1 MINILDE
8 YTVSKIAAG
17 EIIENPASIV
27 KELLE
32 NSIDAG
38 AKNITVEVKD
48 GAANYLRV
56 SDDGSGIEKD
66 DLKYAFLRHA
76 TSKLKTSDDLFNIH
90 SLGFRGEAL
99 ASISNVSKLTCIT
112 KTKSDLTA
120 TVVEV
125 ENGEIKSEKNIASNE
140 GTTFIIR
147 DVFYNTP
154 VRKKYLKSENLEF
167 SYIFDVVEKISL
179 SRSDVSFTLVRD
191 GKVVVSSIAN
201 ENLKNHIHS
210 VLGSDITRN
219 LVEIEHEEEGYKIK
233 GFISNNMLYRSTRN
247 HEYLFVNGRFV
258 KNLEIARAIE
268 KSYKSL
274 IPLNRFPVYLLYI
287 EIDPKLVD
295 VNIHPKKHEI
305 KLSNENRLIEILD
318 MLVREKLYKNTS
330 IFKVNFE
337 EKEEKSIFEEFESSD
352 DNSNESSEEDTWFNR
367 PTEKTNTSNEFIKVI
382 DGIDFSHEDDYLE
395 IEDEKREKQTD
406 SLSNNITKYENI
418 SFNVADKSD
427 EYLVEE
433 PQILKD
439 LLNSTYK
446 GSLFKTYLIFESYED
461 KFYIVDQH
469 AAHERINYEKFKREF
484 EEKSIERQVLLSPL
498 LVEVTSEERKV
509 LLENTENL
517 KNLGFYFEEFGEKSF
532 LLREIPI
539 IFGKPSGLGFIH
551 ELLSDS
557 YDNLYKVDPYKI
569 MTKACKASV
578 KAGDSLSIEEIKELI
593 KLLSNCDNPLTCPHG
608 RPTILELKK
617 YDLERLFLRWKRI

>member
-38 AKNITVEVKD
+38 AKNITVEVK
-48 GAANYLRV
+48 GGVSNYIRV

-66 DLKYAFLRHA
+66 DLKFAFLRHA

-99 ASISNVSKLTCIT
+99 ASISNISKLTCIT
-112 KTKSDLTA
+112 KTGKDQTA
-120 TVVEV
+120 TVVKV
-125 ENGEIKSEKNIASNE
+125 ENGEIKSEKSIASNE
-140 GTTFIIR
+140 GTTFIIE
-147 DVFYNTP
+147 DIFYNTP

-167 SYIFDVVEKISL
+167 SYIFDVVEKLSL
-179 SRSDVSFTLVRD
+179 SRSEISFTLIRD

-219 LVEIEHEEEGYKIK
+219 LVEIDYEEDGYKIK

-305 KLSNENRLIEILD
+305 KLSNENRLIEILES
-318 MLVREKLYKNTS
+318 LIREKLYRNTE
-330 IFKVNFE
+330 IFKFDFE
-337 EKEEKSIFEEFESSD
+337 EKEEKSIFEEFE
-352 DNSNESSEEDTWFNR
+352 NKSEDPWYVRGTQGKNIET
-367 PTEKTNTSNEFIKVI
+367 EFIKLI
-382 DGIDFSHEDDYLE
+382 DGSYFKNEKIDDESENELTLDYSP
-395 IEDEKREKQTD
+395 KRETTVEYD
-406 SLSNNITKYENI
+406 NI
-418 SFNVADKSD
+418 SFNIADSSN
-427 EYLVEE
+427 EYEVET
-433 PQILKD
+433 PGILKD

-469 AAHERINYEKFKREF
+469 AAHERINYEKFKKEF
-484 EEKSIERQVLLSPL
+484 EEKKIERQVLLSPM

-539 IFGKPSGLGFIH
+539 IFGKPSGLNFIH

-557 YDNLYKVDPYKI
+557 YDNLYQVDPYKI

-578 KAGDSLSIEEIKELI
+578 KAGDNLSIEEINELI
-593 KLLSNCDNPLTCPHG
+593 KLLSKCENPLTCPHG

-617 YDLERLFLRWKRI
+617 YDLERLFLR

>member
-38 AKNITVEVKD
+38 AKNITVEVK
-48 GAANYLRV
+48 GGVSNYIRV

-66 DLKYAFLRHA
+66 DLKFAFLRHA

-99 ASISNVSKLTCIT
+99 ASISNISKLTCIT
-112 KTKSDLTA
+112 KTGKDQTA

-125 ENGEIKSEKNIASNE
+125 ENGEIKSEKSIASNE
-140 GTTFIIR
+140 GTTFIIE
-147 DVFYNTP
+147 DIFYNTP

-167 SYIFDVVEKISL
+167 SYIFDVVEKLSL
-179 SRSDVSFTLVRD
+179 SRSDISFTLIRD
-191 GKVVVSSIAN
+191 GKVVVSSISN

-219 LVEIEHEEEGYKIK
+219 LVEIEHEEDGYKIK

-258 KNLEIARAIE
+258 KNLEVARAIE

-305 KLSNENRLIEILD
+305 KLSNENRLIEILES
-318 MLVREKLYKNTS
+318 LIKKKLYKNTE
-330 IFKVNFE
+330 IFKVDFE
-337 EKEEKSIFEEFESSD
+337 EKEEKSIFEEFEIK
-352 DNSNESSEEDTWFNR
+352 SEDSWYVRPSQGKNIDT
-367 PTEKTNTSNEFIKVI
+367 EFIKVI
-382 DGIDFSHEDDYLE
+382 DGRDFETEEIYDELE
-395 IEDEKREKQTD
+395 ID
-406 SLSNNITKYENI
+406 SKEEYFSKKENEATYENI
-418 SFNVADKSD
+418 SFNVADSLD
-427 EYLVEE
+427 EYEVGTTS
-433 PQILKD
+433 ILKD

-469 AAHERINYEKFKREF
+469 AAHERINYEKFKKEF
-484 EEKSIERQVLLSPL
+484 EEKKIERQVLLSPM

-539 IFGKPSGLGFIH
+539 IFGKPSGLNFIH

-557 YDNLYKVDPYKI
+557 YDNLYQVDPYKI

-578 KAGDSLSIEEIKELI
+578 KAGDNLSIEEINELI
-593 KLLSNCDNPLTCPHG
+593 KLLSKCENPLTCPHG

-617 YDLERLFLRWKRI
+617 YDLERLFLRWKKIYW

>member
-38 AKNITVEVKD
+38 AKNITVEVK
-48 GAANYLRV
+48 GGVSNYIRV
-56 SDDGSGIEKD
+56 SDDGCGIEKD
-66 DLKYAFLRHA
+66 DLKFAFLRHA

-99 ASISNVSKLTCIT
+99 ASISNISKLTCIT
-112 KTKSDLTA
+112 KTNKDLTA
-120 TVVEV
+120 TVVKV
-125 ENGEIKSEKNIASNE
+125 ENGEIKSEKSIASNE
-140 GTTFIIR
+140 GTTFIIE
-147 DVFYNTP
+147 DIFYNTP

-167 SYIFDVVEKISL
+167 SYIFDVVEKLSL
-179 SRSDVSFTLVRD
+179 SRSDISFTLIRD
-191 GKVVVSSIAN
+191 GKVVVSSISN

-219 LVEIEHEEEGYKIK
+219 LVEIEHEEDGYKIK

-274 IPLNRFPVYLLYI
+274 IPLYRFPVYLLYI

-305 KLSNENRLIEILD
+305 KLSNENRLIEILES
-318 MLVREKLYKNTS
+318 LIREKLYKNTE
-330 IFKVNFE
+330 IFKVDFE
-337 EKEEKSIFEEFESSD
+337 EKEEKSIFEEFE
-352 DNSNESSEEDTWFNR
+352 NKSEDIWYERGTQGKDADT
-367 PTEKTNTSNEFIKVI
+367 EFIKVI
-382 DGIDFSHEDDYLE
+382 DGRDFETEEIYDELE
-395 IEDEKREKQTD
+395 INSKEDYSPKKENEAT
-406 SLSNNITKYENI
+406 YENI
-418 SFNVADKSD
+418 SFNVADSLD
-427 EYLVEE
+427 EYELGT
-433 PQILKD
+433 PNILKD

-469 AAHERINYEKFKREF
+469 AAHERINYEKFKKEF
-484 EEKSIERQVLLSPL
+484 EEKKIERQVLLSPM

-539 IFGKPSGLGFIH
+539 IFGKPSGLNFIH

-557 YDNLYKVDPYKI
+557 YDNLYQVDPYKI

-578 KAGDSLSIEEIKELI
+578 KAGDNLSIEEINELI
-593 KLLSNCDNPLTCPHG
+593 KLLSKCENPLTCPHG

-617 YDLERLFLRWKRI
+617 YDLERLFLR

>member
-38 AKNITVEVKD
+38 AKNITVEVK
-48 GAANYLRV
+48 GGVSNYIRV
-56 SDDGSGIEKD
+56 SDDGSGIEKE
-66 DLKYAFLRHA
+66 DLKFAFLRHA

-99 ASISNVSKLTCIT
+99 ASISNISKLTCIT
-112 KTKSDLTA
+112 KTGKDLTA

-125 ENGEIKSEKNIASNE
+125 ENGEIKSEKSIASNE
-140 GTTFIIR
+140 GTTFIIE
-147 DVFYNTP
+147 DIFYNTP

-167 SYIFDVVEKISL
+167 SYIFDVVEKLSL
-179 SRSDVSFTLVRD
+179 SRSDISFTLIRD
-191 GKVVVSSIAN
+191 GKVVVSSISN

-219 LVEIEHEEEGYKIK
+219 LVEIEHEEDGYKIK

-258 KNLEIARAIE
+258 KNLEVARAIE

-305 KLSNENRLIEILD
+305 KLSNENRLIEILES
-318 MLVREKLYKNTS
+318 LIKKKLYKNTE
-330 IFKVNFE
+330 IFKVDFE
-337 EKEEKSIFEEFESSD
+337 EKEEKSIFEEFEIK
-352 DNSNESSEEDTWFNR
+352 SEDSWYVRPSQGKNIDT
-367 PTEKTNTSNEFIKVI
+367 EFIKVI
-382 DGIDFSHEDDYLE
+382 DGRDFETEEIYDELE
-395 IEDEKREKQTD
+395 ID
-406 SLSNNITKYENI
+406 SKEEYFSKKENEATYENI
-418 SFNVADKSD
+418 SFNVADSLD
-427 EYLVEE
+427 EYEVGTTS
-433 PQILKD
+433 ILKD

-469 AAHERINYEKFKREF
+469 AAHERINYEKFKKEF
-484 EEKSIERQVLLSPL
+484 EEKKIERQVLLSPM

-539 IFGKPSGLGFIH
+539 IFGKPSGLNFIH

-557 YDNLYKVDPYKI
+557 YDNLYQVDPYKI

-578 KAGDSLSIEEIKELI
+578 KAGDNLSIEEINELI
-593 KLLSNCDNPLTCPHG
+593 KLLSKCENPLTCPHG

-617 YDLERLFLRWKRI
+617 YDLERLFLR

>member
-32 NSIDAG
+32 NSIDAE
-38 AKNITVEVKD
+38 AKNIIVEVK
-48 GAANYLRV
+48 GGVSNFIRV
-56 SDDGSGIEKD
+56 SDDGCGIEKD
-66 DLKYAFLRHA
+66 DLKFAFLRHA

-112 KTKSDLTA
+112 KTDKDQTA

-125 ENGEIKSEKNIASNE
+125 ENGEIKSEKSIASNE
-140 GTTFIIR
+140 GTTFIIE
-147 DVFYNTP
+147 DIFYNTP

-167 SYIFDVVEKISL
+167 SYIFDVVEKLSL
-179 SRSDVSFTLVRD
+179 SRSDISFTLIRD
-191 GKVVVSSIAN
+191 GKVVVSSISN

-219 LVEIEHEEEGYKIK
+219 LVEIEYEEDGYKIK

-305 KLSNENRLIEILD
+305 KLSNENRLIEILES
-318 MLVREKLYKNTS
+318 LIREKLYKNTE
-330 IFKVNFE
+330 IFKVDFE
-337 EKEEKSIFEEFESSD
+337 EKEEKSIFEEFE
-352 DNSNESSEEDTWFNR
+352 NKTEDPWYVRGTQGKNIE
-367 PTEKTNTSNEFIKVI
+367 TEFIKVI
-382 DGIDFSHEDDYLE
+382 DGSY
-395 IEDEKREKQTD
+395 
-406 SLSNNITKYENI
+406 
-418 SFNVADKSD
+418 
-427 EYLVEE
+427 
-433 PQILKD
+433 
-439 LLNSTYK
+439 
-446 GSLFKTYLIFESYED
+446 FK
-461 KFYIVDQH
+461 
-469 AAHERINYEKFKREF
+469 N
-484 EEKSIERQVLLSPL
+484 
-498 LVEVTSEERKV
+498 
-509 LLENTENL
+509 
-517 KNLGFYFEEFGEKSF
+517 
-532 LLREIPI
+532 
-539 IFGKPSGLGFIH
+539 
-551 ELLSDS
+551 
-557 YDNLYKVDPYKI
+557 
-569 MTKACKASV
+569 
-578 KAGDSLSIEEIKELI
+578 
-593 KLLSNCDNPLTCPHG
+593 
-608 RPTILELKK
+608 
-617 YDLERLFLRWKRI
+617 

>member
-38 AKNITVEVKD
+38 AKNITVEVK
-48 GAANYLRV
+48 GGVSNYIRV

-66 DLKYAFLRHA
+66 DLKFAFLRHA

-99 ASISNVSKLTCIT
+99 ASISNISKLTCIT
-112 KTKSDLTA
+112 KTGKDLTA

-125 ENGEIKSEKNIASNE
+125 ENGEIKSEKSIASNE
-140 GTTFIIR
+140 GTTFIIE
-147 DVFYNTP
+147 DIFYNTP

-167 SYIFDVVEKISL
+167 SYIFDVVEKLSL
-179 SRSDVSFTLVRD
+179 SRSDISFTLIRD
-191 GKVVVSSIAN
+191 GKVVVSSISN

-219 LVEIEHEEEGYKIK
+219 LVEIEHEEDGYKIK

-258 KNLEIARAIE
+258 KNLEVARAIE

-305 KLSNENRLIEILD
+305 KLSNENRLIEILES
-318 MLVREKLYKNTS
+318 LIKKKLYKNTE
-330 IFKVNFE
+330 IFKVDFE
-337 EKEEKSIFEEFESSD
+337 EKEEKSIFEEFEIK
-352 DNSNESSEEDTWFNR
+352 SEDSWYVRPSQGKNIDT
-367 PTEKTNTSNEFIKVI
+367 EFIKVI
-382 DGIDFSHEDDYLE
+382 DGRDFETEEIYDELE
-395 IEDEKREKQTD
+395 ID
-406 SLSNNITKYENI
+406 SKEEYFSKKENEATYENI
-418 SFNVADKSD
+418 SFNVADSLD
-427 EYLVEE
+427 EYEVGTTS
-433 PQILKD
+433 ILKD

-469 AAHERINYEKFKREF
+469 AAHERINYEKFKKEF
-484 EEKSIERQVLLSPL
+484 EEKKIERQVLLSPM

-539 IFGKPSGLGFIH
+539 IFGKPSGLNFIH

-557 YDNLYKVDPYKI
+557 YDNLYQVDPYKI

-578 KAGDSLSIEEIKELI
+578 KAGDNLSIEEINELI
-593 KLLSNCDNPLTCPHG
+593 KLLSKCENPLTCPHG

-617 YDLERLFLRWKRI
+617 YDLERLFLRWKKIYW

>member
-38 AKNITVEVKD
+38 AKNITVEVK
-48 GAANYLRV
+48 GGVSNYIRV

-66 DLKYAFLRHA
+66 DLKFAFLRHA

-112 KTKSDLTA
+112 KTDKDQTA

-125 ENGEIKSEKNIASNE
+125 ENGEIKSEKSIASNE
-140 GTTFIIR
+140 GTTFIIE
-147 DVFYNTP
+147 DIFYNTP

-167 SYIFDVVEKISL
+167 SYIFDVVEKLSL
-179 SRSDVSFTLVRD
+179 SRSDISFTLIRD

-219 LVEIEHEEEGYKIK
+219 LVKIEQEEDGYKIK

-305 KLSNENRLIEILD
+305 KLSNENRLIEILES
-318 MLVREKLYKNTS
+318 LIREKLYRNTE
-330 IFKVNFE
+330 IFKFDFE
-337 EKEEKSIFEEFESSD
+337 EKEEKSIFEEFDSKT
-352 DNSNESSEEDTWFNR
+352 EDPWYERGTQGKDAD
-367 PTEKTNTSNEFIKVI
+367 TEFIKVI
-382 DGIDFSHEDDYLE
+382 DGRDFETEEIYDELE
-395 IEDEKREKQTD
+395 INSKEDYSPKKENEAT
-406 SLSNNITKYENI
+406 YENI
-418 SFNVADKSD
+418 SFNVADSLD
-427 EYLVEE
+427 EYEVGTTS
-433 PQILKD
+433 ILKD
-439 LLNSTYK
+439 LFNSTYK

-469 AAHERINYEKFKREF
+469 AAHERINYEKFKKEF
-484 EEKSIERQVLLSPL
+484 EEKKIERQVLLSPM

-509 LLENTENL
+509 LLENIENL

-539 IFGKPSGLGFIH
+539 IFGKPSGLNFIH

-557 YDNLYKVDPYKI
+557 YDNLYQVDPYKI

-578 KAGDSLSIEEIKELI
+578 KAGDNLSIEEINELI
-593 KLLSNCDNPLTCPHG
+593 KLLSKCENPLTCPHG

-617 YDLERLFLRWKRI
+617 YDLERLFLR

>member
-38 AKNITVEVKD
+38 AKNITVEVK
-48 GAANYLRV
+48 GGVSNFIRV

-66 DLKYAFLRHA
+66 DLKFAFLRHA

-99 ASISNVSKLTCIT
+99 ASISNISKLTCIT
-112 KTKSDLTA
+112 KTGKDQTA

-125 ENGEIKSEKNIASNE
+125 ENGEIKSEKSIASNE
-140 GTTFIIR
+140 GTTFIIE
-147 DVFYNTP
+147 DIFYNTP

-167 SYIFDVVEKISL
+167 SYIFDVVEKLSL
-179 SRSDVSFTLVRD
+179 SRSDISFTLIRD
-191 GKVVVSSIAN
+191 GKVVVSSISN

-219 LVEIEHEEEGYKIK
+219 LVEIEHEEDGYKIK

-274 IPLNRFPVYLLYI
+274 IPLNRFPVFLLYI

-305 KLSNENRLIEILD
+305 KLSNENRLIEILES
-318 MLVREKLYKNTS
+318 LIREKLYRNTE
-330 IFKVNFE
+330 IFKFDFG
-337 EKEEKSIFEEFESSD
+337 EKEEKSIFEEFDSK
-352 DNSNESSEEDTWFNR
+352 SEDPWYERGTQGKDADT
-367 PTEKTNTSNEFIKVI
+367 EFIKVI
-382 DGIDFSHEDDYLE
+382 DGRDFENEENYDKLDNDLKEDYSSKKE
-395 IEDEKREKQTD
+395 NEAT
-406 SLSNNITKYENI
+406 YENI
-418 SFNVADKSD
+418 SFNIADSPN
-427 EYLVEE
+427 EYEVET
-433 PQILKD
+433 PGILKD
-439 LLNSTYK
+439 LFNSTYK

-469 AAHERINYEKFKREF
+469 AAHERINYEKFKKEF
-484 EEKSIERQVLLSPL
+484 EEKKIERQVLLSPM

-539 IFGKPSGLGFIH
+539 IFGKPSGLNFIH

-557 YDNLYKVDPYKI
+557 YDNLYQVDPYKI

-578 KAGDSLSIEEIKELI
+578 KAGDNLSIEEINELI
-593 KLLSNCDNPLTCPHG
+593 KLLSKCENPLTCPHG

-617 YDLERLFLRWKRI
+617 YDLERLFLR

>member
-38 AKNITVEVKD
+38 AKNITVEVK
-48 GAANYLRV
+48 GGVSNYIRV

-66 DLKYAFLRHA
+66 DLKFAFLRHA

-99 ASISNVSKLTCIT
+99 ASISNISKLTCIT
-112 KTKSDLTA
+112 KTDKDQTA

-125 ENGEIKSEKNIASNE
+125 ENGEIKSEKSIASNE
-140 GTTFIIR
+140 GTTFIIE
-147 DVFYNTP
+147 DIFYNTP

-167 SYIFDVVEKISL
+167 SYIFDVVEKLSL
-179 SRSDVSFTLVRD
+179 SRSDISFTLIRD
-191 GKVVVSSIAN
+191 GKVVVSSISN

-219 LVEIEHEEEGYKIK
+219 LVEIEHEEDGYKIK

-305 KLSNENRLIEILD
+305 KLSNENRLIEILES
-318 MLVREKLYKNTS
+318 LIREKLYKNTE
-330 IFKVNFE
+330 IFKVDFE
-337 EKEEKSIFEEFESSD
+337 EKEEKSIFEEFDSK
-352 DNSNESSEEDTWFNR
+352 SEDLWYERGTQGKDADT
-367 PTEKTNTSNEFIKVI
+367 EFIKVI
-382 DGIDFSHEDDYLE
+382 DGRDFETEEIYDELE
-395 IEDEKREKQTD
+395 IDSKEDYSPKKENEA
-406 SLSNNITKYENI
+406 IYENI
-418 SFNVADKSD
+418 SFNVADSLD
-427 EYLVEE
+427 EYELGTSS
-433 PQILKD
+433 ILKD

-469 AAHERINYEKFKREF
+469 AAHERINYEKFKKEF
-484 EEKSIERQVLLSPL
+484 EEKKIERQVLLSPM

-539 IFGKPSGLGFIH
+539 IFGKPSGLNFIH

-557 YDNLYKVDPYKI
+557 YDNLYQVDPYKI

-578 KAGDSLSIEEIKELI
+578 KAGDNLSIEEINELI
-593 KLLSNCDNPLTCPHG
+593 KLLSKCENPLTCPHG

-617 YDLERLFLRWKRI
+617 YDLERLFLR

>member
-38 AKNITVEVKD
+38 AKNITVEVK
-48 GAANYLRV
+48 GGVSNYIRV

-66 DLKYAFLRHA
+66 DLKFAFLRHA

-112 KTKSDLTA
+112 KTGKDQTA

-125 ENGEIKSEKNIASNE
+125 ENGEIKSEKSIASNE
-140 GTTFIIR
+140 GTTFIIE
-147 DVFYNTP
+147 DIFYNTP

-167 SYIFDVVEKISL
+167 SYIFDVVEKLSL
-179 SRSDVSFTLVRD
+179 SRSDISFTLIRD
-191 GKVVVSSIAN
+191 GKVVVSSISN

-219 LVEIEHEEEGYKIK
+219 LVEIDHEEDGYKIK

-258 KNLEIARAIE
+258 KNLEVARAIE

-305 KLSNENRLIEILD
+305 KLSNENRLIEILES
-318 MLVREKLYKNTS
+318 LIKKKLYKNTE
-330 IFKVNFE
+330 IFKVDFE
-337 EKEEKSIFEEFESSD
+337 EKEEKSIFEEFEIK
-352 DNSNESSEEDTWFNR
+352 SEDSWYVR
-367 PTEKTNTSNEFIKVI
+367 PSQGKNIDNEFIKVI
-382 DGIDFSHEDDYLE
+382 DGRDFETEEIYDELE
-395 IEDEKREKQTD
+395 ID
-406 SLSNNITKYENI
+406 SKEEYFSKKENEATYENI
-418 SFNVADKSD
+418 SFNVADSLD
-427 EYLVEE
+427 EYEVGTTS
-433 PQILKD
+433 ILKD

-469 AAHERINYEKFKREF
+469 AAHERINYEKFKKEF
-484 EEKSIERQVLLSPL
+484 EEKKIERQVLLSPM

-509 LLENTENL
+509 FLENTENL

-539 IFGKPSGLGFIH
+539 IFGKPSGLNFIH

-557 YDNLYKVDPYKI
+557 YDNLYQVDPYKI

-578 KAGDSLSIEEIKELI
+578 KAGDNLSIEEINELI
-593 KLLSNCDNPLTCPHG
+593 KLLSKCENPLTCPHG

-617 YDLERLFLRWKRI
+617 YDLERLFLR

>member
-38 AKNITVEVKD
+38 AKNITVEVK
-48 GAANYLRV
+48 GGVSNYIRV

-66 DLKYAFLRHA
+66 DLKFAFLRHA

-99 ASISNVSKLTCIT
+99 ASISNISKLTCIT
-112 KTKSDLTA
+112 KTGKDQTA

-125 ENGEIKSEKNIASNE
+125 ENGEIKSEKSIASNE
-140 GTTFIIR
+140 GTTFIIE
-147 DVFYNTP
+147 DIFYNTP

-167 SYIFDVVEKISL
+167 SYIFDVVEKLSL
-179 SRSDVSFTLVRD
+179 SRSDISFTLIRD
-191 GKVVVSSIAN
+191 GKVVVSSISN

-219 LVEIEHEEEGYKIK
+219 LVEIEHEEDGYKIK

-258 KNLEIARAIE
+258 KNLEVARAIE

-305 KLSNENRLIEILD
+305 KLSNENRLIEILES
-318 MLVREKLYKNTS
+318 LIKKKLYKNTE
-330 IFKVNFE
+330 IFKVDFE
-337 EKEEKSIFEEFESSD
+337 EKEEKSIFEEFEIK
-352 DNSNESSEEDTWFNR
+352 SEDSWYVRPSQGKNIDT
-367 PTEKTNTSNEFIKVI
+367 EFIKVI
-382 DGIDFSHEDDYLE
+382 DGRDFETEEIYDELE
-395 IEDEKREKQTD
+395 ID
-406 SLSNNITKYENI
+406 SKEEYFSKKENEATYENI
-418 SFNVADKSD
+418 SFNVADSLD
-427 EYLVEE
+427 EYEVGTTS
-433 PQILKD
+433 ILKD

-469 AAHERINYEKFKREF
+469 AAHERINYEKFKKEF
-484 EEKSIERQVLLSPL
+484 EEKKIERQVLLSPM

-539 IFGKPSGLGFIH
+539 IFGKPSGLNFIH

-557 YDNLYKVDPYKI
+557 YDNLYQVDPYKI

-578 KAGDSLSIEEIKELI
+578 KAGDNLSIEEINELI
-593 KLLSNCDNPLTCPHG
+593 KLLSKCENPLTCPHG

-617 YDLERLFLRWKRI
+617 YDLERLFLR